1 MKNSFVIGVTG
12 GIGSGKSSVARLLA
26 YYCLAPLID
35 LDLLCRDLLAPGGL
49 GSEALSAAFGQKFF
63 DSRGQVDRAKLRQ
76 FLFADADFRQHLDS
90 LLHPLA
96 QELLQ
101 SELSCYHESLLIFV
115 EIPLLFEVGW
125 QAKVTAVLT
134 VYARPAVQCCRIMQ
148 RDKVNR
154 RAARQA
160 MGSQMSLAQKKA
172 LADYVIDNSG
182 NWEQTRLA
190 VVSLGDTLAPVVV
203 GHIFPSREESA

>member
-76 FLFADADFRQHLDS
+76 FLFADFTGVRF
-90 LLHPLA
+90 HPA
-96 QELLQ
+96 NDGENQ
-101 SELSCYHESLLIFV
+101 
-115 EIPLLFEVGW
+115 G
-125 QAKVTAVLT
+125 
-134 VYARPAVQCCRIMQ
+134 
-148 RDKVNR
+148 RDHFKNR
-154 RAARQA
+154 REDRQQARRESP
-160 MGSQMSLAQKKA
+160 G
-172 LADYVIDNSG
+172 
-182 NWEQTRLA
+182 RRRCRA
-190 VVSLGDTLAPVVV
+190 VCAG
-203 GHIFPSREESA
+203 GGQ